1 MDKNNKE
8 IVGTVSFF
16 DILGLLVQVKDPSIR
31 EELKKSVDNLTKQI
45 NNVDTTLNRLLP
57 KLPTKEGSM
66 FVTVGK
72 NGAMYQSIN
81 AALTYILSKSISL
94 NNPAT
99 IFIYPGVYNEQIVLD
114 DFHGISFIGCGVE
127 NTIIQSSGSYPDCT
141 LHVQGDY
148 SFYNMTI
155 INTNPSTY
163 AVHSDPVDK
172 LTSGLVEFRNCH
184 IKGGS
189 NAIGYGAGNNTELR
203 ISNCVLEASNSP
215 IYAHNCAYGGRSGQ
229 KLTLLNNLFY
239 DNSEHMALLLDDA
252 GYTNGGQ
259 VSQMVC
265 TIHGNVSNYAGFT
278 QMQFRKATGSPS
290 TFTSYLPINDS
301 NIICSA
307 KCSDNGNIPGM
318 NFGQG
323 KYDISTYLLMP
334 PNKSY
339 DGKYRASIPINVY
352 YANYN
357 TTLNNVTI
365 PGIGDVTSTFSID
378 SQSNEH
384 FIFLISENDNIAG
397 RSVSVSISMIV
408 R

>member
-8 IVGTVSFF
+8 IVGKVSFF
-16 DILGLLVQVKDPSIR
+16 DILGLLVQVNDPSIR
-31 EELKKSVDNLTKQI
+31 EEVKESVDALNKQI
-45 NNVDTTLNRLLP
+45 NTVDTTLNSLLT
-57 KLPTKEGSM
+57 KLPTIDGSM
-66 FVTVGK
+66 FITVGK
-72 NGAMYQSIN
+72 NGAMYQSVN
-81 AALTYILSKSISL
+81 AALAYILSKSVSL

-99 IFIYPGVYNEQIVLD
+99 IFIYPGIYNEQIVLD
-114 DFHGISFIGCGVE
+114 DVHGISFIGCGIGKTV
-127 NTIIQSSGSYPDCT
+127 IQSSGAYPDCT
-141 LHVQGDY
+141 VHVQGDY

-155 INTNPSTY
+155 INNNPSTY

-172 LTSGLVEFRNCH
+172 LTSGVVEFGNCH

-189 NAIGYGAGNNTELR
+189 NSIGYGAGINTELR
-203 ISNCVLEASNSP
+203 VVNCVLEALSSP
-215 IYAHNCAYGGRSGQ
+215 IYAHNCAYGGRTGQ

-252 GYTNGGQ
+252 GYTNGNQ

-290 TFTSYLPINDS
+290 TFTTYLPINDR

-307 KCSDNGNIPGM
+307 KCSNNGNIPGM
-318 NFGQG
+318 NFGEG

-334 PNKSY
+334 TNKSY
-339 DGKYRASIPINVY
+339 DGKYRASIPIDVY

-378 SQSNEH
+378 NQSNEH
-384 FIFLISENDNIAG
+384 FIFLVSDNDNIAG
-397 RSVSVSISMIV
+397 RSVSVSISMVV

>member
-1 MDKNNKE
+1 MDKVSYFNVLGE
-8 IVGTVSFF
+8 IAQVEDPTIRQEVQTSI
-16 DILGLLVQVKDPSIR
+16 DGLT
-31 EELKKSVDNLTKQI
+31 EQI
-45 NNVDTTLNRLLP
+45 NNVDTTLNSLLT
-57 KLPTKEGSM
+57 KLPTKDGSM

-72 NGAMYQSIN
+72 TGAMYQSIN
-81 AALTYILSKSISL
+81 AALAYILSKSVSL
-94 NNPAT
+94 RNPAT
-99 IFIYPGVYNEQIVLD
+99 VFIYPGVYNEQIVIND
-114 DFHGISFIGCGVE
+114 VHGISFIGCGVE
-127 NTIIQSSGSYPDCT
+127 KTIIQSSGAYPDCT
-141 LHVQGDY
+141 LHIQGDY
-148 SFYNMTI
+148 SFYNMSI
-155 INTNPSTY
+155 INSNHSTY
-163 AVHSDPVDK
+163 SVHSDPVDK
-172 LTSGLVEFRNCH
+172 LTSGLVEFRNCY

-203 ISNCVLEASNSP
+203 VSNCVLEASSSP
-215 IYAHNCAYGGRSGQ
+215 IYAHNCAYSGRTGQ

-290 TFTSYLPINDS
+290 TFTTYLPVNDS

-323 KYDISTYLLMP
+323 KYDISTYLVMP
-334 PNKSY
+334 VNKSY
-339 DGKYRASIPINVY
+339 DGKYRASIPIDVY
-352 YANYN
+352 YANYY

-365 PGIGDVTSTFSID
+365 PGVGDTTSTFSID
-378 SQSNEH
+378 SMSNEH
-384 FIFLISENDNIAG
+384 FIFLVSENDNIAG
-397 RSVSVSISMIV
+397 ITVSVSISMIV

>member
-1 MDKNNKE
+1 MNKNNKE
-8 IVGTVSFF
+8 IIGNVSFF

-31 EELKKSVDNLTKQI
+31 EELQKSIETLTEQI
-45 NNVDTTLNRLLP
+45 NNVDTNLNSLLT
-57 KLPTKEGSM
+57 KLPTTDGSM

-72 NGAMYQSIN
+72 TGAMFQSIN
-81 AALTYILSKSISL
+81 AALAYILSKSVSL

-99 IFIYPGVYNEQIVLD
+99 VFIYPGIYNEQIALD
-114 DFHGISFIGCGVE
+114 DIHGISFIGSGIGKTV
-127 NTIIQSSGSYPDCT
+127 IQSSGAYPDCT

-155 INTNPSTY
+155 TNNNPSTY

-203 ISNCVLEASNSP
+203 VVNCVLEASSSP
-215 IYAHNCAYGGRSGQ
+215 IYAHNCAYGGRTGQ
-229 KLTLLNNLFY
+229 KLTLLNNFFY

-259 VSQMVC
+259 VSQMIC

-278 QMQFRKATGSPS
+278 QMKFRKATGSPS

-339 DGKYRASIPINVY
+339 DGKYRASIPIDVY

-357 TTLNNVTI
+357 TTLNNATI

-378 SQSNEH
+378 VQSNEH
-384 FIFLISENDNIAG
+384 FIFLISENDNVAG
-397 RSVSVSISMIV
+397 RSVSVSISMVV

>member
-1 MDKNNKE
+1 MDKKNRE
-8 IVGTVSFF
+8 IIGNVSFF

-31 EELKKSVDNLTKQI
+31 EELNKYVDTFTEQI
-45 NNVDTTLNRLLP
+45 NNVDTTLNNLLT
-57 KLPTKEGSM
+57 KLPTIDGSM
-66 FVTVGK
+66 FATVGK
-72 NGAMYQSIN
+72 TGAMFQTIN
-81 AALTYILSKSISL
+81 AAVAYVLSKSVSL

-99 IFIYPGVYNEQIVLD
+99 VFIYPGVYNEQIVLD
-114 DFHGISFIGCGVE
+114 DVHGISFIGCGVGK
-127 NTIIQSSGSYPDCT
+127 TIIQSRGSYPYCT
-141 LHVQGDY
+141 LYIQGDY
-148 SFYNMTI
+148 SFYNMSI
-155 INTNPSTY
+155 INNNPSTY
-163 AVHSDPVDK
+163 AVHSDPLDK

-189 NAIGYGAGNNTELR
+189 NAIGYGAGNNTELMVV
-203 ISNCVLEASNSP
+203 NCILEASSSP

-323 KYDISTYLLMP
+323 KYDISTYLVMP

-339 DGKYRASIPINVY
+339 DGKYRASIPIDVY
-352 YANYN
+352 YPNYY

-384 FIFLISENDNIAG
+384 FIFLVSEDDNIAG
-397 RSVSVSISMIV
+397 RSVSVSISMVV

>member
-1 MDKNNKE
+1 MDKVSYFNVLGE
-8 IVGTVSFF
+8 IAQVEDPT
-16 DILGLLVQVKDPSIR
+16 IRQEVQTSID
-31 EELKKSVDNLTKQI
+31 ELTEQI
-45 NNVDTTLNRLLP
+45 NNVDTTLNNLLT
-57 KLPTKEGSM
+57 KLPTIDGSM
-66 FVTVGK
+66 FATVGK
-72 NGAMYQSIN
+72 TGAMFQTIN
-81 AALTYILSKSISL
+81 AAVAYVLSKSVSL

-99 IFIYPGVYNEQIVLD
+99 VFIYPGVYNEQIVLND
-114 DFHGISFIGCGVE
+114 VHGISFIGCGVGK
-127 NTIIQSSGSYPDCT
+127 TIIQSSGSYPDCT

-148 SFYNMTI
+148 SFYNMSI
-155 INTNPSTY
+155 INYNPSAY

-172 LTSGLVEFRNCH
+172 LTSGLVEFKNCH

-203 ISNCVLEASNSP
+203 VSNCVLEASSST

-290 TFTSYLPINDS
+290 TFTSYLPVNDS

-318 NFGQG
+318 NFGKG
-323 KYDISTYLLMP
+323 KYDISTYLVMP
-334 PNKSY
+334 HNISY
-339 DGKYRASIPINVY
+339 DGKYRASIPIDVY
-352 YANYN
+352 YANYY

-378 SQSNEH
+378 GQSNEH
-384 FIFLISENDNIAG
+384 FIFLISENDNVAG
-397 RSVSVSISMIV
+397 ISVSVSISMVV

>member
-1 MDKNNKE
+1 MDKVSYFNVLGE
-8 IVGTVSFF
+8 IAQVEDPTIRQEVKTSI
-16 DILGLLVQVKDPSIR
+16 DGLT
-31 EELKKSVDNLTKQI
+31 EQI
-45 NNVDTTLNRLLP
+45 NNVDNNLNSLLT
-57 KLPTKEGSM
+57 KLPTTDGSM
-66 FVTVGK
+66 FITVGK
-72 NGAMYQSIN
+72 TGAMYQSIK
-81 AALTYILSKSISL
+81 AAIAYILSESVSL
-94 NNPAT
+94 NNPANV
-99 IFIYPGVYNEQIVLD
+99 FIYPGVYNEQIILD
-114 DFHGISFIGCGVE
+114 DVHGISFIGCGVGK
-127 NTIIQSSGSYPDCT
+127 TVIQSSGAYPDCT
-141 LHVQGDY
+141 LHIQGDY
-148 SFYNMTI
+148 SFYNMSI
-155 INTNPSTY
+155 INNNTSTY

-172 LTSGLVEFRNCH
+172 LTSGLVEFKNCH

-203 ISNCVLEASNSP
+203 VSNCVLEASSSP

-290 TFTSYLPINDS
+290 TFTTYLPVNDS
-301 NIICSA
+301 NIICSS

-334 PNKSY
+334 TNKSY
-339 DGKYRASIPINVY
+339 DGKYRASIPIDVY

-384 FIFLISENDNIAG
+384 FIFLISENDNVAG
-397 RSVSVSISMIV
+397 ISVSVSISMIV

>member
-1 MDKNNKE
+1 MDKVAYFNVLGE
-8 IVGTVSFF
+8 IA
-16 DILGLLVQVKDPSIR
+16 QVEDPTIR
-31 EELKKSVDNLTKQI
+31 EELKKEI
-45 NNVDTTLNRLLP
+45 NNVDTTLNNLLT
-57 KLPTKEGSM
+57 KLPTTDGSM
-66 FVTVGK
+66 FVTVG
-72 NGAMYQSIN
+72 NTGAMFHSIN
-81 AALTYILSKSISL
+81 AALTYILSKSVSL
-94 NNPAT
+94 KKPAT
-99 IFIYPGVYNEQIVLD
+99 VFIYPGVYNEQIVLD
-114 DFHGISFIGCGVE
+114 DVHGISFIGCGIGKTV
-127 NTIIQSSGSYPDCT
+127 IQSSGAYPDCT

-155 INTNPSTY
+155 INNNPSSY

-203 ISNCVLEASNSP
+203 IVDCMLEASSSS
-215 IYAHNCAYGGRSGQ
+215 IYAHNCAYGGRTGQ

-239 DNSEHMALLLDDA
+239 DNPEHMALLLDDA

-290 TFTSYLPINDS
+290 SFTSYLPINDS

-318 NFGQG
+318 NFGEG

-339 DGKYRASIPINVY
+339 DGKYRASIPIDVY

-384 FIFLISENDNIAG
+384 FIFLISENDNVAG

>member
-1 MDKNNKE
+1 MDKVSYFNVLGEIAQVEDPTIRKE
-8 IVGTVSFF
+8 
-16 DILGLLVQVKDPSIR
+16 VQTSIN
-31 EELKKSVDNLTKQI
+31 ELTEHI
-45 NNVDTTLNRLLP
+45 NNNFNTTLNNLLT
-57 KLPTKEGSM
+57 KLPMTDGSM

-72 NGAMYQSIN
+72 TGAMFQSIN
-81 AALTYILSKSISL
+81 AALTYILSKSVSL

-99 IFIYPGVYNEQIVLD
+99 VFIYPGVYNEQIVLD
-114 DFHGISFIGCGVE
+114 DVHGISFIGCGIGKTV
-127 NTIIQSSGSYPDCT
+127 IQSSGDYPYCT
-141 LHVQGDY
+141 LHLQGDY

-155 INTNPSTY
+155 INNNPSTY
-163 AVHSDPVDK
+163 AVHSDPVEK
-172 LTSGLVEFRNCH
+172 LTSGLVDFRNCH

-203 ISNCVLEASNSP
+203 VFDCVLESSSSP
-215 IYAHNCAYGGRSGQ
+215 IYAHNCAYSGRTGQ

-278 QMQFRKATGSPS
+278 QMQFRKATGIPS
-290 TFTSYLPINDS
+290 TFTSYLPINDN

-339 DGKYRASIPINVY
+339 DGKYRASIPIDVY

-365 PGIGDVTSTFSID
+365 PGVGDITNNFSID

-384 FIFLISENDNIAG
+384 FIFLISEDDNVAG
-397 RSVSVSISMIV
+397 ISVSVSISMVV

>member
-1 MDKNNKE
+1 MDK
-8 IVGTVSFF
+8 VSYFNV
-16 DILGLLVQVKDPSIR
+16 LGELTQVEDPTIR
-31 EELKKSVDNLTKQI
+31 EEVKTSINEVTKKVNTV
-45 NNVDTTLNRLLP
+45 NTELNDLLA
-57 KLPTKEGSM
+57 KLPVSDGSM

-72 NGAMYQSIN
+72 TGAMYQTIN
-81 AALTYILSKSISL
+81 NAIAYIKGKSPSL

-99 IFIYPGVYNEQIVLD
+99 VLIYPGVYDEQIILD
-114 DFHGISFIGCGVE
+114 DLHGIAFIGCGVGK
-127 NTIIQSSGSYPDCT
+127 TVIQSNGAYPDCT

-148 SFYNMTI
+148 SFCNMSI
-155 INTNPSTY
+155 INNNTSTY

-172 LTSGLVEFRNCH
+172 LTSGIVEFRNCH

-203 ISNCVLEASNSP
+203 VINCVLEASSSP

-229 KLTLLNNLFY
+229 KLTLLDNLFY

-259 VSQMVC
+259 VSQLVC

-278 QMQFRKATGSPS
+278 QMQFRKATGMPS
-290 TFTSYLPINDS
+290 TFTSYLPVNDS

-339 DGKYRASIPINVY
+339 DGKYRASIPIDVY

-365 PGIGDVTSTFSID
+365 PGIGDVTNTFAID

-384 FIFLISENDNIAG
+384 YIFLISENDNVAG
-397 RSVSVSISMIV
+397 RSVSVSISMVV

>member
-1 MDKNNKE
+1 MDKVSYFNVLGEIAQVEDPTIRKE
-8 IVGTVSFF
+8 
-16 DILGLLVQVKDPSIR
+16 VQTSIN
-31 EELKKSVDNLTKQI
+31 ELTEHI
-45 NNVDTTLNRLLP
+45 NNVDNSLTDLLE
-57 KLPTKEGSM
+57 KLPTTDGSM

-72 NGAMYQSIN
+72 TGAMFQSIN
-81 AALTYILSKSISL
+81 AALTYILSKSVSL

-99 IFIYPGVYNEQIVLD
+99 VFIYPGVYKEHIVLD
-114 DFHGISFIGCGVE
+114 DVHGISFIGCGIGKTV
-127 NTIIQSSGSYPDCT
+127 IQSNGNYPDCT
-141 LHVQGDY
+141 IHVQGDY
-148 SFYNMTI
+148 SFYNMSI
-155 INTNPSTY
+155 INNNPSAY

-172 LTSGLVEFRNCH
+172 LTSGLIEFRNCH

-203 ISNCVLEASNSP
+203 VVDCVLASSSSP
-215 IYAHNCAYGGRSGQ
+215 IYAHNCAYGGRTGQ

-239 DNSEHMALLLDDA
+239 DNSGHMALLLDDA

-278 QMQFRKATGSPS
+278 QMQFRKATGTPS
-290 TFTSYLPINDS
+290 TFTSYLPVNDS

-339 DGKYRASIPINVY
+339 DGKYRANIPINVY

-365 PGIGDVTSTFSID
+365 PGLGDVTSTFSID
-378 SQSNEH
+378 SESNEH
-384 FIFLISENDNIAG
+384 FIFLISENDNVAG
-397 RSVSVSISMIV
+397 RSVSVSISMVV

>member
-1 MDKNNKE
+1 MDK
-8 IVGTVSFF
+8 VSYFNV
-16 DILGLLVQVKDPSIR
+16 LGEVAQVEDPTIR
-31 EELKKSVDNLTKQI
+31 EEVK
-45 NNVDTTLNRLLP
+45 TLIDEITEKVNTVNEELSDLIV
-57 KLPTKEGSM
+57 KLPMSDSSM

-72 NGAMYQSIN
+72 TGAMYQTIN
-81 AALTYILSKSISL
+81 DAITYIKGKSPSL

-99 IFIYPGVYNEQIVLD
+99 VFIYPGVYNEQIILD
-114 DFHGISFIGCGVE
+114 DLHGISFIGCGIGK
-127 NTIIQSSGSYPDCT
+127 TIIQSSGSYPDCT

-155 INTNPSTY
+155 INTNASTY

-172 LTSGLVEFRNCH
+172 LTSGVVEFKNCH

-203 ISNCVLEASNSP
+203 VVNCILEASSSP

-229 KLTLLNNLFY
+229 RLTLLDNLFY

-278 QMQFRKATGSPS
+278 QIQFRKATGMPS
-290 TFTSYLPINDS
+290 TFTSYLPVNDS

-339 DGKYRASIPINVY
+339 DGKYRASIPIDVY
-352 YANYN
+352 YANYS

-365 PGIGDVTSTFSID
+365 PGIGDVTSTFAID

-384 FIFLISENDNIAG
+384 FLFLVSENDNVAG

>member
-1 MDKNNKE
+1 MDKVSYLNVLGE
-8 IVGTVSFF
+8 IAQVEDPT
-16 DILGLLVQVKDPSIR
+16 IRQEVQTSID
-31 EELKKSVDNLTKQI
+31 ELTEHI
-45 NNVDTTLNRLLP
+45 NNVDTTLNSLLT

-72 NGAMYQSIN
+72 TGAMYQSIN
-81 AALTYILSKSISL
+81 AALAYILSKSISL
-94 NNPAT
+94 DNPAT
-99 IFIYPGVYNEQIVLD
+99 VFIYPGVYNEQIVLD
-114 DFHGISFIGCGVE
+114 DVHGISFIGCGVGK
-127 NTIIQSSGSYPDCT
+127 TVIQSSGAYPDCT
-141 LHVQGDY
+141 LHIQGDY
-148 SFYNMTI
+148 SFYNMSI
-155 INTNPSTY
+155 INNNPSTY

-172 LTSGLVEFRNCH
+172 LTSGVVEFKNCH

-189 NAIGYGAGNNTELR
+189 NAIGYGAGHNTELR
-203 ISNCVLEASNSP
+203 VSNCVLESSSSP
-215 IYAHNCAYGGRSGQ
+215 IYAHNCAYGGRTGQ

-290 TFTSYLPINDS
+290 TFTTYLPVNDS

-323 KYDISTYLLMP
+323 KYDISTYLLMQS
-334 PNKSY
+334 NKSY
-339 DGKYRASIPINVY
+339 DGKYRASIPIGVY

-365 PGIGDVTSTFSID
+365 PGVGDVTSTFSID

-384 FIFLISENDNIAG
+384 FIVLISENDNVAG
-397 RSVSVSISMIV
+397 ICVSVSISMIV

>member
-1 MDKNNKE
+1 MDKVSYFNVLGE
-8 IVGTVSFF
+8 IAQVEDPTIRQEVQTSI
-16 DILGLLVQVKDPSIR
+16 DGLTD
-31 EELKKSVDNLTKQI
+31 QI
-45 NNVDTTLNRLLP
+45 NNVDTTLNSLLT
-57 KLPTKEGSM
+57 KLPTKDGSM

-72 NGAMYQSIN
+72 TGAMYQSIN
-81 AALTYILSKSISL
+81 AALAYILSKSVSL

-99 IFIYPGVYNEQIVLD
+99 VFIYPGVYNEQIVIND
-114 DFHGISFIGCGVE
+114 VHGISFIGCGVE
-127 NTIIQSSGSYPDCT
+127 KTIIQSSGAYPDCT
-141 LHVQGDY
+141 LHLQGDY
-148 SFYNMTI
+148 SFYNMSI
-155 INTNPSTY
+155 INSNPSAY

-172 LTSGLVEFRNCH
+172 LTSGLVEFRNCY

-189 NAIGYGAGNNTELR
+189 NAIGYGAGHNTELR
-203 ISNCVLEASNSP
+203 VSNCMLEASNSP
-215 IYAHNCAYGGRSGQ
+215 IYAHNCAYGGRTGQ

-265 TIHGNVSNYAGFT
+265 TIHGNVSNYEGFT
-278 QMQFRKATGSPS
+278 QMQFRKATGIPS
-290 TFTSYLPINDS
+290 TFTSYLPINDN

-334 PNKSY
+334 TNKSY

-352 YANYN
+352 YANYY
-357 TTLNNVTI
+357 TTLNNVVI
-365 PGIGDVTSTFSID
+365 PGYGEVTNTFSID

-397 RSVSVSISMIV
+397 ISVSVSISMVV

>member
-1 MDKNNKE
+1 MDK
-8 IVGTVSFF
+8 VSYFN
-16 DILGLLVQVKDPSIR
+16 ILGEIAQVEDPTIRQEVKTSI
-31 EELKKSVDNLTKQI
+31 DGLTEQI
-45 NNVDTTLNRLLP
+45 NNVDNNLNSLLT
-57 KLPTKEGSM
+57 KLPTTDGSM
-66 FVTVGK
+66 FITVGK
-72 NGAMYQSIN
+72 TGAMYQSIK
-81 AALTYILSKSISL
+81 AAIAYILSESVSL

-99 IFIYPGVYNEQIVLD
+99 VFIYPGVYNEQIILD
-114 DFHGISFIGCGVE
+114 DVHGISFIGCGVGK
-127 NTIIQSSGSYPDCT
+127 TVIQSSGAYPDCT
-141 LHVQGDY
+141 LHIQGDY
-148 SFYNMTI
+148 SFYNMSI
-155 INTNPSTY
+155 INNNTSTY

-172 LTSGLVEFRNCH
+172 LTSGLVEFKNCH

-203 ISNCVLEASNSP
+203 VSNCVLEASSSP

-252 GYTNGGQ
+252 GYTNGDQ

-290 TFTSYLPINDS
+290 TFTTYLPVNDS

-339 DGKYRASIPINVY
+339 DGKYRASIPIDIY

-384 FIFLISENDNIAG
+384 FIFLVSENDNVAGIA
-397 RSVSVSISMIV
+397 VSVSISMIV

>member
-8 IVGTVSFF
+8 IIGNVSFF
-16 DILGLLVQVKDPSIR
+16 DVLGLLVQVKDPSIR
-31 EELKKSVDNLTKQI
+31 EELQKSVDTLTGQI
-45 NNVDTTLNRLLP
+45 NNVDTNLNNLLT
-57 KLPTKEGSM
+57 KLPTTDGSM
-66 FVTVGK
+66 FITVGK
-72 NGAMYQSIN
+72 TGAMYQSIN
-81 AALTYILSKSISL
+81 AAIAYILSKSVSL
-94 NNPAT
+94 NNTAT
-99 IFIYPGVYNEQIVLD
+99 VFIYPGVYNEQIILD
-114 DFHGISFIGCGVE
+114 DVHGISFIGCGVGK
-127 NTIIQSSGSYPDCT
+127 TVIQSSGTYPDCT

-155 INTNPSTY
+155 INNNPSTY
-163 AVHSDPVDK
+163 AVHSDPVNK
-172 LTSGLVEFRNCH
+172 LTSGLIEFRNCH

-189 NAIGYGAGNNTELR
+189 NAIGYGAGNNTELMV
-203 ISNCVLEASNSP
+203 SNCVLESSSSP
-215 IYAHNCAYGGRSGQ
+215 IYAHNCAYGGRTGQ

-290 TFTSYLPINDS
+290 TFTTYLPVNDS

-323 KYDISTYLLMP
+323 KYEISTYLVMP
-334 PNKSY
+334 SNKSY

-365 PGIGDVTSTFSID
+365 PSIGDVTSTFSID

-384 FIFLISENDNIAG
+384 FIFLVSENDNVAG
-397 RSVSVSISMIV
+397 ITVSVLISMIV

>member
-8 IVGTVSFF
+8 IIGNVSFF
-16 DILGLLVQVKDPSIR
+16 DVLGLLVQVKDPSIR
-31 EELKKSVDNLTKQI
+31 EELQKSVDTLTGQI
-45 NNVDTTLNRLLP
+45 NNVDTNLNNLLT
-57 KLPTKEGSM
+57 KLPTTDGSM
-66 FVTVGK
+66 FITVGK
-72 NGAMYQSIN
+72 TGAMYQSIN
-81 AALTYILSKSISL
+81 AAIAYILSESVSL
-94 NNPAT
+94 NNTAT
-99 IFIYPGVYNEQIVLD
+99 VFIYPGVYNEQIILD
-114 DFHGISFIGCGVE
+114 DVHGISFIGCGVGK
-127 NTIIQSSGSYPDCT
+127 TVIQSSGTYPDCT

-155 INTNPSTY
+155 INNNPSTY
-163 AVHSDPVDK
+163 AVHSDPVNK
-172 LTSGLVEFRNCH
+172 LTSGLIEFRNCH

-189 NAIGYGAGNNTELR
+189 NAIGYGAGNNTELMV
-203 ISNCVLEASNSP
+203 SNCVLESSSSP
-215 IYAHNCAYGGRSGQ
+215 IYAHNCAYSGRTGQ

-265 TIHGNVSNYAGFT
+265 TIHGNVSNYEGFT

-290 TFTSYLPINDS
+290 TFTTYLPVNDS

-323 KYDISTYLLMP
+323 KYDISTYLVMP
-334 PNKSY
+334 SNKSY
-339 DGKYRASIPINVY
+339 GGKYRASIPINVY

-365 PGIGDVTSTFSID
+365 PGIGDITSTFSID

-384 FIFLISENDNIAG
+384 FIFLVSENDNVAG
-397 RSVSVSISMIV
+397 LTVSVSISMIV

>member
-1 MDKNNKE
+1 MDK
-8 IVGTVSFF
+8 VSYFN
-16 DILGLLVQVKDPSIR
+16 ILGKIAQVEDPTIRQEVKTSI
-31 EELKKSVDNLTKQI
+31 DGLTEQI
-45 NNVDTTLNRLLP
+45 NNVDNNLNSLLT
-57 KLPTKEGSM
+57 KLPTTDGSM
-66 FVTVGK
+66 FITVGK
-72 NGAMYQSIN
+72 TGAMYQSIK
-81 AALTYILSKSISL
+81 AAIAYILSESVSL

-99 IFIYPGVYNEQIVLD
+99 VFIYPGVYNEQIILD
-114 DFHGISFIGCGVE
+114 DVHGISFIGCGVGK
-127 NTIIQSSGSYPDCT
+127 TVIQSSGAYPDCT
-141 LHVQGDY
+141 LHIQGDY
-148 SFYNMTI
+148 SFYNMSI
-155 INTNPSTY
+155 INNNTSTY

-172 LTSGLVEFRNCH
+172 LTSGLVEFKNCH

-203 ISNCVLEASNSP
+203 VSNCVLEASSSP

-278 QMQFRKATGSPS
+278 RMQFRKATGSPS
-290 TFTSYLPINDS
+290 TFTSYLPINDN

-323 KYDISTYLLMP
+323 KYDISTYLLMQS
-334 PNKSY
+334 NKSY
-339 DGKYRASIPINVY
+339 DGKYRASIPIDIY

-378 SQSNEH
+378 SKSNEH
-384 FIFLISENDNIAG
+384 FIFLVSENDNVAGIA
-397 RSVSVSISMIV
+397 VSVSISMIV

>member
-1 MDKNNKE
+1 MDKVSYFNVLGEIAQVEDPAIRKE
-8 IVGTVSFF
+8 
-16 DILGLLVQVKDPSIR
+16 VKNSID
-31 EELKKSVDNLTKQI
+31 ELTEQI
-45 NNVDTTLNRLLP
+45 NNIDDTLNSLLT
-57 KLPTKEGSM
+57 KLPTKDGSM
-66 FVTVGK
+66 FVTVGRT
-72 NGAMYQSIN
+72 GAIFQSIN
-81 AALTYILSKSISL
+81 TALAYILSKSVSL

-114 DFHGISFIGCGVE
+114 DIHGISFIGCGIGKTV
-127 NTIIQSSGSYPDCT
+127 IQSNGSYPDCT
-141 LHVQGDY
+141 IHVQGDY

-155 INTNPSTY
+155 INNNPYTY
-163 AVHSDPVDK
+163 AAHSDPVDK
-172 LTSGLVEFRNCH
+172 LTSGVVEFRNCY

-203 ISNCVLEASNSP
+203 VVNCVLEASSSP
-215 IYAHNCAYGGRSGQ
+215 IYAHNCAYGGRPGQ

-290 TFTSYLPINDS
+290 TFISYLPVNDS

-334 PNKSY
+334 PNISY
-339 DGKYRASIPINVY
+339 DGKYRASIPIDVY
-352 YANYN
+352 YANYY

-384 FIFLISENDNIAG
+384 FIFLISENDNVAG

>member
-1 MDKNNKE
+1 MNKVSYFNVLGE
-8 IVGTVSFF
+8 IAQVEDPT
-16 DILGLLVQVKDPSIR
+16 IRQEVQTSI
-31 EELKKSVDNLTKQI
+31 DGLTKKI
-45 NNVDTTLNRLLP
+45 NTVDTNLNSLLTRLP
-57 KLPTKEGSM
+57 IKDGSM

-72 NGAMYQSIN
+72 TGAMYQSIN
-81 AALTYILSKSISL
+81 AALTYILSKSVSL
-94 NNPAT
+94 NKPAT
-99 IFIYPGVYNEQIVLD
+99 VFIYPGMYNEQIALD
-114 DFHGISFIGCGVE
+114 NVHGISFIGCGVGK
-127 NTIIQSSGSYPDCT
+127 TLIQSSGAYPDCT
-141 LHVQGDY
+141 LHIQGDY

-155 INTNPSTY
+155 INNNPSSY

-203 ISNCVLEASNSP
+203 VSNCVLESSRSP
-215 IYAHNCAYGGRSGQ
+215 IYAHNCAYGGRTGQ

-252 GYTNGGQ
+252 GYTNGDQ

-278 QMQFRKATGSPS
+278 QMQFRKATGNSS
-290 TFTSYLPINDS
+290 SFTSYLPINDR

-339 DGKYRASIPINVY
+339 DEKYRASIPINVY

-378 SQSNEH
+378 NQSNEH
-384 FIFLISENDNIAG
+384 FIFLISENDNVAG
-397 RSVSVSISMIV
+397 RSVSVSISMVV

>member
-1 MDKNNKE
+1 MDK
-8 IVGTVSFF
+8 VSYFN
-16 DILGLLVQVKDPSIR
+16 ILGEIAQVEDPTIRQEVQTSINELTEKVSNFDKSLNNLL
-31 EELKKSVDNLTKQI
+31 E
-45 NNVDTTLNRLLP
+45 
-57 KLPTKEGSM
+57 KLPVSDGSM
-66 FVTVGK
+66 FITVGK
-72 NGAMYQSIN
+72 IGAMYQSIN
-81 AALTYILSKSISL
+81 AAIAYILSESVSL

-99 IFIYPGVYNEQIVLD
+99 VFIYPGVYNEQIILD
-114 DFHGISFIGCGVE
+114 NVHGISFIGCGVGK
-127 NTIIQSSGSYPDCT
+127 TVIQSSGTYPDCT
-141 LHVQGDY
+141 LNVKGDY

-155 INTNPSTY
+155 INNNPSTY

-172 LTSGLVEFRNCH
+172 LTSGLVEFRNCY

-203 ISNCVLEASNSP
+203 VSNCVLESSSSP
-215 IYAHNCAYGGRSGQ
+215 IYAHNCAYGGRTGQ

-278 QMQFRKATGSPS
+278 QMQFRKATGSSS
-290 TFTSYLPINDS
+290 TFTTYLPVNDS

-323 KYDISTYLLMP
+323 KYDISTYLVMP
-334 PNKSY
+334 SNKSY
-339 DGKYRASIPINVY
+339 NGKYMASIPINVY

-357 TTLNNVTI
+357 TTLNSVVI
-365 PGIGDVTSTFSID
+365 QGIGDVTSTFSID

-384 FIFLISENDNIAG
+384 FIFLVSENDNVAG
-397 RSVSVSISMIV
+397 ITVSVSISMIV

>member
-1 MDKNNKE
+1 MDK
-8 IVGTVSFF
+8 VSYFN
-16 DILGLLVQVKDPSIR
+16 ILGEIAQVEDPTIR
-31 EELKKSVDNLTKQI
+31 QEVKKSIDGLTEQI
-45 NNVDTTLNRLLP
+45 NNVDNNLNSLLP
-57 KLPTKEGSM
+57 KLPTTDGSM
-66 FVTVGK
+66 FITVGK
-72 NGAMYQSIN
+72 TGAMYQSIN
-81 AALTYILSKSISL
+81 AALAYILSKSISI

-114 DFHGISFIGCGVE
+114 DVHGISFIGCGVE
-127 NTIIQSSGSYPDCT
+127 KTIIQSSGSYPDCT

-189 NAIGYGAGNNTELR
+189 NAIGYGAGNNTELMV
-203 ISNCVLEASNSP
+203 SNCVLKSSSSP
-215 IYAHNCAYGGRSGQ
+215 IYAHNCAYGGRTGQ

-290 TFTSYLPINDS
+290 TFTSYLPVNDS

-323 KYDISTYLLMP
+323 KYDIATYLLMP
-334 PNKSY
+334 ANKSY

-365 PGIGDVTSTFSID
+365 PGLGDVTNTFSID
-378 SQSNEH
+378 TQSNEH
-384 FIFLISENDNIAG
+384 FIFLISENNNVAG
-397 RSVSVSISMIV
+397 ISVSVSISMVV

>member
-1 MDKNNKE
+1 MDKVSYFNVLGEIAQVEDPTIRKE
-8 IVGTVSFF
+8 
-16 DILGLLVQVKDPSIR
+16 VQTSID
-31 EELKKSVDNLTKQI
+31 ELTDHI
-45 NNVDTTLNRLLP
+45 NNVDTNLNRLLT
-57 KLPTKEGSM
+57 KLPIADGSM

-72 NGAMYQSIN
+72 TGAMFQSIN
-81 AALTYILSKSISL
+81 AALTYILSKSLSL

-99 IFIYPGVYNEQIVLD
+99 VFIYPGVYNEQIVLND
-114 DFHGISFIGCGVE
+114 VHGISFIGCGIGKTV
-127 NTIIQSSGSYPDCT
+127 IKSSGDYPNCT
-141 LHVQGDY
+141 LHLQGDY

-155 INTNPSTY
+155 INNNPSTY
-163 AVHSDPVDK
+163 AVHSDPVEK

-203 ISNCVLEASNSP
+203 VVDCVLESSSSP
-215 IYAHNCAYGGRSGQ
+215 IYAHNCAYSGRTGQ
-229 KLTLLNNLFY
+229 KLTLLNNIFY

-278 QMQFRKATGSPS
+278 QMKFRKATGIPS

-334 PNKSY
+334 TNKSY
-339 DGKYRASIPINVY
+339 DGKYRASIPIDVY
-352 YANYN
+352 YANYY

-378 SQSNEH
+378 NHSNEH
-384 FIFLISENDNIAG
+384 FIFLITENDNIAG
-397 RSVSVSISMIV
+397 RSVSVSISMVV

>member
-1 MDKNNKE
+1 MDK
-8 IVGTVSFF
+8 VSYFN
-16 DILGLLVQVKDPSIR
+16 ILGEIAQVEDPTIR
-31 EELKKSVDNLTKQI
+31 QEVKKSIDGLTEQI
-45 NNVDTTLNRLLP
+45 NNVDNNLNSLLT
-57 KLPTKEGSM
+57 KLPTTDGSM
-66 FVTVGK
+66 LITVGK
-72 NGAMYQSIN
+72 TGAMYQSIN
-81 AALTYILSKSISL
+81 AALAYILSKSISI

-114 DFHGISFIGCGVE
+114 DVHGISFIGCGVE

-172 LTSGLVEFRNCH
+172 LTSGLVKFRNCC
-184 IKGGS
+184 IRGGS
-189 NAIGYGAGNNTELR
+189 NAIGYGAGNNTELMV
-203 ISNCVLEASNSP
+203 SNCVLKSSSSP
-215 IYAHNCAYGGRSGQ
+215 IYAHNCAYGGRTGQ

-290 TFTSYLPINDS
+290 TFTSYLPVNDS

-334 PNKSY
+334 TNKSY

-365 PGIGDVTSTFSID
+365 PGIGDVTNTFSID
-378 SQSNEH
+378 TQSNEH
-384 FIFLISENDNIAG
+384 FIFLISENNNVAG
-397 RSVSVSISMIV
+397 LSVSVSISMVV

>member
-1 MDKNNKE
+1 MDKVSYFNVLGE
-8 IVGTVSFF
+8 IAQVEDPTIRQEVQTSIDELTEHINTVDTNLNS
-16 DILGLLVQVKDPSIR
+16 L
-31 EELKKSVDNLTKQI
+31 LTK
-45 NNVDTTLNRLLP
+45 LP
-57 KLPTKEGSM
+57 IKDGSM

-72 NGAMYQSIN
+72 NGAMFQSIN
-81 AALTYILSKSISL
+81 AALAYILSKSVSL
-94 NNPAT
+94 SNLAT
-99 IFIYPGVYNEQIVLD
+99 IFIYPGVYNEQIALNDV
-114 DFHGISFIGCGVE
+114 HGISFIGCGVGK
-127 NTIIQSSGSYPDCT
+127 TVIQSNGSYPDCT
-141 LHVQGDY
+141 LHLQGDY
-148 SFYNMTI
+148 SFYNMSI
-155 INTNPSTY
+155 INNNPSTY

-203 ISNCVLEASNSP
+203 IVDCVLESSSSP
-215 IYAHNCAYGGRSGQ
+215 IYAHNCAYGGRTGQ

-265 TIHGNVSNYAGFT
+265 TIHGNVSSYAGFT
-278 QMQFRKATGSPS
+278 QMLFRKATGSPS
-290 TFTSYLPINDS
+290 SFTSYLPVNDD

-339 DGKYRASIPINVY
+339 DGKYRASIPIDVY
-352 YANYN
+352 YPNYY
-357 TTLNNVTI
+357 TKLNNVTI
-365 PGIGDVTSTFSID
+365 PGLGDVTSTFLID
-378 SQSNEH
+378 NQSNEH
-384 FIFLISENDNIAG
+384 FIFLITENDNVAG
-397 RSVSVSISMIV
+397 ISVSVSISMVV

>member
-8 IVGTVSFF
+8 IVGNVSFF

-31 EELKKSVDNLTKQI
+31 QEVQTSINELMGKISNFDKSLNNL
-45 NNVDTTLNRLLP
+45 LE
-57 KLPTKEGSM
+57 KLPLSDGSM
-66 FVTVGK
+66 FITVGK
-72 NGAMYQSIN
+72 IGAMYQSIN
-81 AALTYILSKSISL
+81 AAITYILSESVSL

-99 IFIYPGVYNEQIVLD
+99 VFIYPGVYNEQIILD
-114 DFHGISFIGCGVE
+114 DVHGISFIGCGVGK
-127 NTIIQSSGSYPDCT
+127 TVIQSSGAYPYCT

-155 INTNPSTY
+155 INNNPSTY
-163 AVHSDPVDK
+163 AVHSDPIDK
-172 LTSGLVEFRNCH
+172 FTSGLVEFRNCH

-203 ISNCVLEASNSP
+203 VVDCVLESSSSP
-215 IYAHNCAYGGRSGQ
+215 IYAHNCAYGGRTGQ

-290 TFTSYLPINDS
+290 TFTTYLPVNDS

-323 KYDISTYLLMP
+323 KYEISTYLVMP
-334 PNKSY
+334 SNKSY
-339 DGKYRASIPINVY
+339 DGKYRVSIPISVY

-365 PGIGDVTSTFSID
+365 PGIGDVTNTFSID
-378 SQSNEH
+378 NQSNEH
-384 FIFLISENDNIAG
+384 FIFLITENDNIAG
-397 RSVSVSISMIV
+397 RSVSVSISMVV

>member
-1 MDKNNKE
+1 MDK
-8 IVGTVSFF
+8 VSYFN
-16 DILGLLVQVKDPSIR
+16 ILGEITQVEDPTIRQEVQTSINELTEQVSNFDNSLNNLL
-31 EELKKSVDNLTKQI
+31 E
-45 NNVDTTLNRLLP
+45 
-57 KLPTKEGSM
+57 KLPVSDGSM
-66 FVTVGK
+66 FITVGK
-72 NGAMYQSIN
+72 TGAMYQSIN
-81 AALTYILSKSISL
+81 AAIAYILSESVSL

-99 IFIYPGVYNEQIVLD
+99 VFIYPGVYNEQIILD
-114 DFHGISFIGCGVE
+114 DVHGISFIGCGVGK
-127 NTIIQSSGSYPDCT
+127 TVIQSSGTYPDCT

-155 INTNPSTY
+155 INNNPSTY
-163 AVHSDPVDK
+163 AVHSDPVNK
-172 LTSGLVEFRNCH
+172 LTSGLIEFRNCH

-189 NAIGYGAGNNTELR
+189 NAIGYGAGNNTELMV
-203 ISNCVLEASNSP
+203 SNCVLESSNSP
-215 IYAHNCAYGGRSGQ
+215 IYAHNCAYGGRTGQ

-278 QMQFRKATGSPS
+278 QMQFRKATGSPI
-290 TFTSYLPINDS
+290 TFTTYLPVNDS

-323 KYDISTYLLMP
+323 KYDISTYLVMP
-334 PNKSY
+334 SNKSY
-339 DGKYRASIPINVY
+339 SGKYRASIPINAY

-384 FIFLISENDNIAG
+384 FIFLVSENDNVAG
-397 RSVSVSISMIV
+397 ITVSVSISMVV

>member
-1 MDKNNKE
+1 MDKVSYFNVLGE
-8 IVGTVSFF
+8 IAQVEDPT
-16 DILGLLVQVKDPSIR
+16 IRREVQTSID
-31 EELKKSVDNLTKQI
+31 VLTKQI
-45 NNVDTTLNRLLP
+45 NNVNNSVTGLLERLP
-57 KLPTKEGSM
+57 MSDDSM

-81 AALTYILSKSISL
+81 EALAYILSKSVSL
-94 NNPAT
+94 NNPAA
-99 IFIYPGVYNEQIVLD
+99 IFIYPGVYNEQIILD
-114 DFHGISFIGCGVE
+114 DVHGISFIGCGVE
-127 NTIIQSSGSYPDCT
+127 KTIIQSSGSYPDCT

-203 ISNCVLEASNSP
+203 VSNCVLESSSSP
-215 IYAHNCAYGGRSGQ
+215 IYAHNCAYGGRTGQ

-239 DNSEHMALLLDDA
+239 DNSDHMALLLDDA

-265 TIHGNVSNYAGFT
+265 TIHDNVSNYAGFT
-278 QMQFRKATGSPS
+278 QMQFRKSTGSPS
-290 TFTSYLPINDS
+290 TFTSYLPVNDS

-307 KCSDNGNIPGM
+307 KCSNNGNIPGM

-334 PNKSY
+334 TNKSY
-339 DGKYRASIPINVY
+339 DGKYRASIPIDVY
-352 YANYN
+352 YSNYY

-365 PGIGDVTSTFSID
+365 PGIGDVTNTFSID

-397 RSVSVSISMIV
+397 RSVSASISMVV

>member
-1 MDKNNKE
+1 MDKVSYFNVLGEIAQVEDPTIRQEVQTSIDELTEHINTVDTNLNN
-8 IVGTVSFF
+8 
-16 DILGLLVQVKDPSIR
+16 L
-31 EELKKSVDNLTKQI
+31 LTKI
-45 NNVDTTLNRLLP
+45 
-57 KLPTKEGSM
+57 PTKDGSL

-72 NGAMYQSIN
+72 TGAMYQSIN
-81 AALTYILSKSISL
+81 AALAYILSKSVSL

-99 IFIYPGVYNEQIVLD
+99 VFIYPGVYDEQIELND
-114 DFHGISFIGCGVE
+114 IHGISFIGCGVGK
-127 NTIIQSSGSYPDCT
+127 TVIKSSGAYPDCT

-155 INTNPSTY
+155 INNNPSTY

-203 ISNCVLEASNSP
+203 VVDCVLESSSSP
-215 IYAHNCAYGGRSGQ
+215 IYAHNCAYGGRTGQ

-278 QMQFRKATGSPS
+278 QMKFRKATGRPS

-339 DGKYRASIPINVY
+339 DGKYRASIPIEVY

-365 PGIGDVTSTFSID
+365 PGIGDVTNTFSID

-384 FIFLISENDNIAG
+384 FIFLISENDNVAG
-397 RSVSVSISMIV
+397 ISVSVSISMVV

>member
-1 MDKNNKE
+1 MDK
-8 IVGTVSFF
+8 VSYFN
-16 DILGLLVQVKDPSIR
+16 ILGEIAQVEDPTIRQEVKTSI
-31 EELKKSVDNLTKQI
+31 DGLTEQI
-45 NNVDTTLNRLLP
+45 NNVDNNLNSLLT
-57 KLPTKEGSM
+57 KLPTTDGSM
-66 FVTVGK
+66 FITVGK
-72 NGAMYQSIN
+72 TGAMYQSIK
-81 AALTYILSKSISL
+81 AAIAYILSESVSL

-99 IFIYPGVYNEQIVLD
+99 VFIYPGVYNEQIILD
-114 DFHGISFIGCGVE
+114 DVHGISFIGCGVGK
-127 NTIIQSSGSYPDCT
+127 TVIQSSGAYPDCT
-141 LHVQGDY
+141 LHIQGDY
-148 SFYNMTI
+148 SFYNMSI
-155 INTNPSTY
+155 INNNTSTY

-172 LTSGLVEFRNCH
+172 LTSGLVEFKNCH

-189 NAIGYGAGNNTELR
+189 NAIGYGAGNN
-203 ISNCVLEASNSP
+203 CVLEASSSP

-290 TFTSYLPINDS
+290 TFTSYLPINDN

-323 KYDISTYLLMP
+323 KYDISTYLLMQ

-339 DGKYRASIPINVY
+339 DGKYRASIPIDVY

-357 TTLNNVTI
+357 TILNNVTI

-384 FIFLISENDNIAG
+384 FIFLVSENDNVAG
-397 RSVSVSISMIV
+397 ISVSVSISMIV

>member
-1 MDKNNKE
+1 MDK
-8 IVGTVSFF
+8 VSYFN
-16 DILGLLVQVKDPSIR
+16 ILGEIAQVEDPTIRQEVKTSI
-31 EELKKSVDNLTKQI
+31 DGLTEQI
-45 NNVDTTLNRLLP
+45 NNVDNNLNSLLT
-57 KLPTKEGSM
+57 KLPTTDGSM
-66 FVTVGK
+66 FITVGK
-72 NGAMYQSIN
+72 TGAMYQSIK
-81 AALTYILSKSISL
+81 AAIAYILSESVSL

-99 IFIYPGVYNEQIVLD
+99 VFIYPGVYNEQIILD
-114 DFHGISFIGCGVE
+114 DVHGISFIGCGVGK
-127 NTIIQSSGSYPDCT
+127 TVIQSSGAYPDCT
-141 LHVQGDY
+141 LHIQGDY
-148 SFYNMTI
+148 SFYNMSI
-155 INTNPSTY
+155 INNNTSTY

-172 LTSGLVEFRNCH
+172 LTSGLVEFKNCH

-203 ISNCVLEASNSP
+203 VSNCVLEASSSP

-290 TFTSYLPINDS
+290 TFTSYLPINDN

-307 KCSDNGNIPGM
+307 KCSYNGNIPGM

-339 DGKYRASIPINVY
+339 DGKYRASIPIDVY
-352 YANYN
+352 YSNYN

-384 FIFLISENDNIAG
+384 FIFLTSENDNVAG
-397 RSVSVSISMIV
+397 ISVSVSISMIV

>member
-8 IVGTVSFF
+8 IVGNVSFF

-31 EELKKSVDNLTKQI
+31 QEVQTSINELTEKVSNFDKSLNNL
-45 NNVDTTLNRLLP
+45 LE
-57 KLPTKEGSM
+57 KLPLSDGSM
-66 FVTVGK
+66 FITVGK
-72 NGAMYQSIN
+72 IGAMYQSIN
-81 AALTYILSKSISL
+81 AAITYILSESVSL

-99 IFIYPGVYNEQIVLD
+99 VFIYPGVYNEQIILD
-114 DFHGISFIGCGVE
+114 DVHGISFIGCGVGK
-127 NTIIQSSGSYPDCT
+127 TVIQSSGAYPDCT

-155 INTNPSTY
+155 INNNPSTY
-163 AVHSDPVDK
+163 AVHSDPIDK
-172 LTSGLVEFRNCH
+172 FTSGLVEFRNCH

-203 ISNCVLEASNSP
+203 VVDCVLESSSSP
-215 IYAHNCAYGGRSGQ
+215 IYAHNCAYGGRTGQ

-278 QMQFRKATGSPS
+278 QMQFRKATGSTS
-290 TFTSYLPINDS
+290 TFTTYLPVNDS

-323 KYDISTYLLMP
+323 KYEISTYLVMP
-334 PNKSY
+334 SNKSY
-339 DGKYRASIPINVY
+339 DGKYRASIPISVY

-357 TTLNNVTI
+357 TTLNNVAI
-365 PGIGDVTSTFSID
+365 PGIGDVTNTFSID
-378 SQSNEH
+378 NQSNEH
-384 FIFLISENDNIAG
+384 FIFLVSENDNIAG
-397 RSVSVSISMIV
+397 ITVSVSISMVV

>member
-1 MDKNNKE
+1 MDKVSYFNVLGEIAQVEDPTIRKE
-8 IVGTVSFF
+8 
-16 DILGLLVQVKDPSIR
+16 VQTSID
-31 EELKKSVDNLTKQI
+31 ELTEHI
-45 NNVDTTLNRLLP
+45 NNVDTNLNRLLK
-57 KLPTKEGSM
+57 KLPIADGSM

-72 NGAMYQSIN
+72 IGAMYQSIN
-81 AALTYILSKSISL
+81 DALTYILSKSVSL

-99 IFIYPGVYNEQIVLD
+99 VFIYPGIYNEQIALD
-114 DFHGISFIGCGVE
+114 DVHGISFIGCGIGKTV
-127 NTIIQSSGSYPDCT
+127 IQSSGEYPDCT
-141 LHVQGDY
+141 LHIQGDY
-148 SFYNMTI
+148 SFYNMSI
-155 INTNPSTY
+155 INNNASTY

-172 LTSGLVEFRNCH
+172 LTSGLVEFRNCY

-203 ISNCVLEASNSP
+203 VANCVLESSSSP
-215 IYAHNCAYGGRSGQ
+215 IYAHNCAYGGRTGQ

-259 VSQMVC
+259 VSQMIC

-278 QMQFRKATGSPS
+278 QIKFRKATGSPS
-290 TFTSYLPINDS
+290 TFTSYLPVNDS

-339 DGKYRASIPINVY
+339 DGKYRASIPIDVY

-357 TTLNNVTI
+357 ATLNNVTI

-384 FIFLISENDNIAG
+384 FIFLISENDNVAG
-397 RSVSVSISMIV
+397 ISVSVSISMVV

>member
-1 MDKNNKE
+1 MDKDNKE
-8 IVGTVSFF
+8 IVGKVSFF
-16 DILGLLVQVKDPSIR
+16 DVLGLLVQVNDPSIR
-31 EELKKSVDNLTKQI
+31 GEVKTSVDALTEQI
-45 NNVDTTLNRLLP
+45 NTVDTILNSLLA
-57 KLPTKEGSM
+57 KLPTTDGSM

-72 NGAMYQSIN
+72 NGAMYQSVN
-81 AALTYILSKSISL
+81 AALAYILSKSVSL
-94 NNPAT
+94 NKPAT
-99 IFIYPGVYNEQIVLD
+99 IFIYPGLYNEQIVLD
-114 DFHGISFIGCGVE
+114 DVHGISFIGCGIGKTV
-127 NTIIQSSGSYPDCT
+127 IQSSGAYPDCT
-141 LHVQGDY
+141 VHAQGDY
-148 SFYNMTI
+148 SFYNMSI
-155 INTNPSTY
+155 INNNPSTY

-172 LTSGLVEFRNCH
+172 LTSGLIEFRNCH

-189 NAIGYGAGNNTELR
+189 NAIGYGAGNNTEL
-203 ISNCVLEASNSP
+203 SVVDCVLEASSSP
-215 IYAHNCAYGGRSGQ
+215 IYAHNCAYGGRTGQ

-239 DNSEHMALLLDDA
+239 DNPEHMALLLDDA

-259 VSQMVC
+259 VSQMIC

-307 KCSDNGNIPGM
+307 KCSGNGNIPGM
-318 NFGQG
+318 NFGEG
-323 KYDISTYLLMP
+323 KYDISMYLLMP

-339 DGKYRASIPINVY
+339 DGKYRASIPIDVY

-357 TTLNNVTI
+357 TMLNNVTI

-378 SQSNEH
+378 TQSNEH
-384 FIFLISENDNIAG
+384 FIFLVSENDNVAG
-397 RSVSVSISMIV
+397 RSVSVSISMVV

>member
-1 MDKNNKE
+1 MDKVSYFNVLGEIAQVEDPTIRKE
-8 IVGTVSFF
+8 
-16 DILGLLVQVKDPSIR
+16 VKNSID
-31 EELKKSVDNLTKQI
+31 ELKEQI
-45 NNVDTTLNRLLP
+45 NNFDTTLNSLLT
-57 KLPTKEGSM
+57 KIPTTDGSM

-72 NGAMYQSIN
+72 TGAMFQSIN
-81 AALTYILSKSISL
+81 AALTYILSKSVSL

-99 IFIYPGVYNEQIVLD
+99 VFIYPGIYNEQIVLD
-114 DFHGISFIGCGVE
+114 NVHGISFIGCGVGK
-127 NTIIQSSGSYPDCT
+127 TVIQSIGSYPDCT
-141 LHVQGDY
+141 VHVQGDY
-148 SFYNMTI
+148 SFYNMSI
-155 INTNPSTY
+155 INNNPSTY
-163 AVHSDPVDK
+163 SVHSDPVDK

-189 NAIGYGAGNNTELR
+189 NAIGYGSGKNTELR
-203 ISNCVLEASNSP
+203 VYNCVLEASSSP
-215 IYAHNCAYGGRSGQ
+215 IYAHNCAYGGRTGQ

-259 VSQMVC
+259 VSQLVC

-278 QMQFRKATGSPS
+278 QMKFRKATGNPS
-290 TFTSYLPINDS
+290 TFTSYLPVDDS

-318 NFGQG
+318 NFGHG

-334 PNKSY
+334 SNKSY

-352 YANYN
+352 YANYY

-378 SQSNEH
+378 NQSNEH
-384 FIFLISENDNIAG
+384 FIFLITENDNVAG
-397 RSVSVSISMIV
+397 RSVSVSISMVV

>member
-1 MDKNNKE
+1 MDKDNKE
-8 IVGTVSFF
+8 IVGKVSFF
-16 DILGLLVQVKDPSIR
+16 DILGLLVQVNDPSIR
-31 EELKKSVDNLTKQI
+31 GEVKTSVDTLTEQI
-45 NNVDTTLNRLLP
+45 NTIDTTLNNLLT
-57 KLPTKEGSM
+57 KLPTTDVSM

-72 NGAMYQSIN
+72 TGAMFHSIN
-81 AALTYILSKSISL
+81 AALAYILTKNVKLS
-94 NNPAT
+94 NPAT

-114 DFHGISFIGCGVE
+114 DVHGISFIGCGIEKTV
-127 NTIIQSSGSYPDCT
+127 IQSSGAYPDCT

-148 SFYNMTI
+148 SFYNMSI
-155 INTNPSTY
+155 INNNPSTY

-189 NAIGYGAGNNTELR
+189 NAIGYGAGNNTEL
-203 ISNCVLEASNSP
+203 SVVNCVLEASSSP
-215 IYAHNCAYGGRSGQ
+215 IYAHNCAYGGRTGQ
-229 KLTLLNNLFY
+229 KLTLLNNFFY

-265 TIHGNVSNYAGFT
+265 TIHGNVSTYAGFT

-290 TFTSYLPINDS
+290 TFTSYLPVNDS

-318 NFGQG
+318 NFGEG

-339 DGKYRASIPINVY
+339 DGKYRASIPIDVY
-352 YANYN
+352 YANYY

-365 PGIGDVTSTFSID
+365 PGIGDVTNTFSID
-378 SQSNEH
+378 TQSNEH
-384 FIFLISENDNIAG
+384 FIFLVSENDNVAG
-397 RSVSVSISMIV
+397 RSVSVSILMVV

>member
-1 MDKNNKE
+1 MNK
-8 IVGTVSFF
+8 VSYFNV
-16 DILGLLVQVKDPSIR
+16 LGENTQVEDPTIRQEVQTSID
-31 EELKKSVDNLTKQI
+31 ELTERI
-45 NNVDTTLNRLLP
+45 NNVDTNLNNLLTR
-57 KLPTKEGSM
+57 LPTADGSM
-66 FVTVGK
+66 FITVGK
-72 NGAMYQSIN
+72 TGAMYQSIN
-81 AALTYILSKSISL
+81 AAIAYILSESVSL
-94 NNPAT
+94 NNTAT
-99 IFIYPGVYNEQIVLD
+99 IFIYPGVYNEQIILD
-114 DFHGISFIGCGVE
+114 DIHGISFIGCGVGK
-127 NTIIQSSGSYPDCT
+127 TVIQSSGNYPDCT

-155 INTNPSTY
+155 INNNPSTY
-163 AVHSDPVDK
+163 AVHSDPVNK
-172 LTSGLVEFRNCH
+172 LTSGLIEFRNCH

-189 NAIGYGAGNNTELR
+189 NAIGYGAGNNTELMV
-203 ISNCVLEASNSP
+203 SNCVLESSSSP
-215 IYAHNCAYGGRSGQ
+215 IYAHNCAYGGRNGQ

-290 TFTSYLPINDS
+290 TFTTYLPVNDS

-318 NFGQG
+318 NFGHG

-339 DGKYRASIPINVY
+339 DGKYRASIPIGVY

-365 PGIGDVTSTFSID
+365 PGLGDVTNTFSID

-384 FIFLISENDNIAG
+384 FIFLASENDNVAGIA
-397 RSVSVSISMIV
+397 VSVSISMVV

>member
-8 IVGTVSFF
+8 IVGKVSFF
-16 DILGLLVQVKDPSIR
+16 DILGLLVQVNDPSIR
-31 EELKKSVDNLTKQI
+31 EEVKKSVDTLTKRI
-45 NNVDTTLNRLLP
+45 NTVDTDLNNLLTI
-57 KLPTKEGSM
+57 LPTADGSM

-72 NGAMYQSIN
+72 SGAMYQTINDALAYIKGKSPSIN
-81 AALTYILSKSISL
+81 
-94 NNPAT
+94 NPT
-99 IFIYPGVYNEQIVLD
+99 TVFIYPGVYNEQIILD
-114 DFHGISFIGCGVE
+114 DLHGIAFIGCGVGK
-127 NTIIQSSGSYPDCT
+127 TVIQSNGAYPDCT

-155 INTNPSTY
+155 INNNPSTY
-163 AVHSDPVDK
+163 AIHSDPVDK
-172 LTSGLVEFRNCH
+172 LTSGVVEFRNCH

-203 ISNCVLEASNSP
+203 VINCILEASSSP
-215 IYAHNCAYGGRSGQ
+215 IYAHNCAYSGRDGQ
-229 KLTLLNNLFY
+229 KLTLLDNLFY
-239 DNSEHMALLLDDA
+239 DNTEHMALLLDDA

-259 VSQMVC
+259 VSQMIC

-278 QMQFRKATGSPS
+278 QIQFRKATGMPS

-323 KYDISTYLLMP
+323 KYEISTYLLMP
-334 PNKSY
+334 TNKSY
-339 DGKYRASIPINVY
+339 DGKYRASIPIDVY

-357 TTLNNVTI
+357 TILNHVMI

-384 FIFLISENDNIAG
+384 FIFLISENDNVAG
-397 RSVSVSISMIV
+397 RSVSVSISMVV